1 MSTINQRNK
10 KRKPKRSRAVAL
22 FGSPQRRGRIIRIVI
37 KTPRKP
43 NSGLRKV
50 AKVLLSTKKTI
61 FAKIP
66 GSGSLPQRYGIVLIC
81 GKGYKDTPS
90 INYTVLRGVL
100 ECLPLFGRI
109 TRRSLYGV
117 RKPDKL
123 RIKRS
128 LR

>member
-1 MSTINQRNK
+1 MTTLNQC
-10 KRKPKRSRAVAL
+10 KRYRLKSRSRSAAL
-22 FGSPQRRGRIIRIVI
+22 RGSPQRRGRIVRVVI

-50 AKVLLSTKKTI
+50 AKVFLSTQKYV

-66 GSGSLPQRYGIVLIC
+66 GSGNLPQRFGVVLVR

-90 INYTVLRGVL
+90 INYSLIRGAL
-100 ECLPLFGRI
+100 ECLPLFNKTR
-109 TRRSLYGV
+109 RRSLYGV

-123 RIKRS
+123 K
-128 LR
+128 LRRVLR